1 VTLRP
6 AGDNLFSF
14 SALVA
19 ATPEAAT
26 LELIKLGDG
35 LRTHS
40 REPKEDTVT
49 ARYAFEM
56 NKMYK
61 LLR

>member
-14 SALVA
+14 SSSLT
-19 ATPEAAT
+19 ATPETAA

-35 LRTHS
+35 LRTHAC
-40 REPKEDTVT
+40 ELKEDKCDSKICVLN
-49 ARYAFEM
+49 EQ
-56 NKMYK
+56 NV
-61 LLR
+61 